1 MNVEIMNEAS
11 FLGIYVLNF
20 RYSDF
25 KSYLINNFWEIGWFT
40 IFFIFGKIFLNEKIC
55 QKTSWMQFKPLKK
68 QCHEIFC
75 FRFFS

>member
-40 IFFIFGKIFLNEKIC
+40 IFYI
-55 QKTSWMQFKPLKK
+55 W
-68 QCHEIFC
+68 
-75 FRFFS
+75 